1 MNPEPRAKSLGLEEA
16 QGAAAMNTPPQVE
29 TTQLPKPWDR
39 LTKETPKAYQAFTA
53 YLLLGPGRSMD
64 RAAKELGRPGV
75 TSVADWGRENG
86 WVERARAFDEEQART
101 ALTAFQEVGVQDYT
115 TFAAGRRAAATKL
128 GQLCDRMLDHAAKR
142 LEQLEEARNRAI
154 AAGTKEEDLP
164 VVELDARLSSYIR
177 AIADVDSKAGD
188 AMALALGID
197 RLVAVEDG
205 KP

>member
-1 MNPEPRAKSLGLEEA
+1 
-16 QGAAAMNTPPQVE
+16 
-29 TTQLPKPWDR
+29 
-39 LTKETPKAYQAFTA
+39 
-53 YLLLGPGRSMD
+53 MD